1 MLFVFWEGNLDIPI
15 LLLILGC
22 ISLLFVIKYLILLV
36 KRLCFILKIKNISQK
51 NNIDCKVRSYFKSV
65 FIRGKKPDI
74 SIGKNGEKYNVF
86 VISTIFR
93 RVRYHFESAD
103 KIVIYKIG
111 KMTVPRNKL
120 SMQFDHKS
128 FYSLYENKMMSV
140 KNFNVDDSENNIF
153 LVFPV
158 PLQITAI
165 KDNKLVRIYD
175 GDRITDT
182 ILYSGKGFRE
192 WLNGEV

>member
-1 MLFVFWEGNLDIPI
+1 MDIPI

-140 KNFNVDDSENNIF
+140 KNFIVDDSENNIF

-175 GDRITDT
+175 GDRITNT
-182 ILYSGKGFRE
+182 VFYSGNGFRE
-192 WLNGEV
+192 WLSGKT

>member
-1 MLFVFWEGNLDIPI
+1 MDIAI
-15 LLLILGC
+15 VLLILGC
-22 ISLLFVIKYLILLV
+22 ILLIAILLFVMEYLILLI

-51 NNIDCKVRSYFKSV
+51 NNIDCKVKSYFRSV

-140 KNFNVDDSENNIF
+140 KNFIVDDSENNIF

-165 KDNKLVRIYD
+165 KDNKLVRVYD
-175 GDRITDT
+175 GDRITNT
-182 ILYSGKGFRE
+182 VFYSGNGFRE
-192 WLNGEV
+192 WLSGKT